1 MKGLFRFIIGL
12 LAIIIF
18 IALVGDAVSLFG
30 IIGFILTVVF
40 IYFMSFVIEG
50 MIIGMKLEKEQEK
63 QNAMR
68 KERSKNYGEK

>member
-1 MKGLFRFIIGL
+1 MKGLLKFIIGL

>member
-1 MKGLFRFIIGL
+1 MKGLLRFIIGL

-18 IALVGDAVSLFG
+18 IAMVGDAVSLFG

-50 MIIGMKLEKEQEK
+50 MIIGMKLEKEK
-63 QNAMR
+63 QDAIR
-68 KERSKNYGEK
+68 KERSRR

>member
-1 MKGLFRFIIGL
+1 MKGLLRFIIGL

>member
-1 MKGLFRFIIGL
+1 MKGLLRFIIGL

-63 QNAMR
+63 QNTMQ
-68 KERSKNYGEK
+68 KERGNK